1 LFRAKITTFF
11 WVSVL
16 IDAEVVKEKKVYS
29 SVPKGYKIIFYTLGE
44 VWLFVLNGD
53 IKIKLYQAWLYTV
66 HEQFCD
72 LITSANNINSS
83 LCHHI
88 IGLVLTVILLGVTKF
103 DPSIYFYFYVTRFDP
118 STTPHI
124 E

>member
-1 LFRAKITTFF
+1 MGTSKLSFTK
-11 WVSVL
+11 
-16 IDAEVVKEKKVYS
+16 
-29 SVPKGYKIIFYTLGE
+29 LGSM
-44 VWLFVLNGD
+44 
-53 IKIKLYQAWLYTV
+53 TV

-103 DPSIYFYFYVTRFDP
+103 DPSIYFYFYVTGFDP